1 MAKAQLT
8 DAQIKAQII
17 AKSQAQSKTQTDTQS
32 LFPTEII
39 GLPSRGLVYSTDN
52 PLSAGQVEIRYMT
65 AKDEDILTNQNFLK
79 KGVAL
84 DKLYRAL
91 VVGNGKGEPV
101 NIDDMI
107 MGDRSAVMLGAR
119 MLGYGADYQIEVT
132 HPETGKKIAHTVD
145 LNELKPR
152 QLDESIYNNTREFEF
167 QLPVSKKTIVFKLKT
182 AVEDKAIERAINAQ
196 EKSGQPTRNTTTQL
210 KYLITNIDGND
221 DKKFI
226 DEFIDNHM
234 LAKDSLLLRNY
245 ILDITPDY
253 DLTITVDIP
262 HEDYHEILALPID
275 LNFFWPRS

>member
-1 MAKAQLT
+1 MAEKQLT

-17 AKSQAQSKTQTDTQS
+17 AKTQAKQTETETQA

-39 GLPSRGLVYSTDN
+39 SLPSKGLVYPLDN

-119 MLGYGADYQIEVT
+119 MLGYGADYTIEVV
-132 HPETGKKIAHTVD
+132 HPDTGKKIAHTVD
-145 LNELKPR
+145 LNELKPKE
-152 QLDESIYNNTREFEF
+152 LDESLYNNSREFEF
-167 QLPVSKKTIVFKLKT
+167 ELPISKKTVQFKLKT

-196 EKSGQPTRNTTTQL
+196 EKSGQLTRTTTTQL
-210 KYLITNIDGND
+210 KHLIVSIDGND
-221 DKKFI
+221 DKKFVS
-226 DEFIDNHM
+226 EFIDNHM
-234 LAKDSLLLRNY
+234 LAKDSLLLRSH

-262 HEDYHEILALPID
+262 GEDYHEILALPID
-275 LNFFWPRS
+275 INFFWPRL

>member
-1 MAKAQLT
+1 
-8 DAQIKAQII
+8 
-17 AKSQAQSKTQTDTQS
+17 
-32 LFPTEII
+32 
-39 GLPSRGLVYSTDN
+39 
-52 PLSAGQVEIRYMT
+52 MT

-119 MLGYGADYQIEVT
+119 MLGYGADYTIEVV
-132 HPETGKKIAHTVD
+132 HPDTGKKIAHTVD
-145 LNELKPR
+145 LNELKPKE
-152 QLDESIYNNTREFEF
+152 LDESLYNNSREFEF
-167 QLPVSKKTIVFKLKT
+167 ELPISKKIIQFKLKT

-196 EKSGQPTRNTTTQL
+196 EKSGQLTRTTTTQL
-210 KYLITNIDGND
+210 KHLIVSIDGND
-221 DKKFI
+221 DKKFVS
-226 DEFIDNHM
+226 EFIDNHM
-234 LAKDSLLLRNY
+234 LAKDSLLLRSH

-262 HEDYHEILALPID
+262 GEDYHEILALPID
-275 LNFFWPRS
+275 INFFWPRL

>member
-1 MAKAQLT
+1 MAEKQLT

-17 AKSQAQSKTQTDTQS
+17 AKTQAKQTETETQA

-39 GLPSRGLVYSTDN
+39 SLPSRGLVYPLDN

-119 MLGYGADYQIEVT
+119 MLGYGADYTIEVI
-132 HPETGKKIAHTVD
+132 HPDTGKKIAHTVD
-145 LNELKPR
+145 LNELKPKE
-152 QLDESIYNNTREFEF
+152 LDESLYNNSREFEF
-167 QLPVSKKTIVFKLKT
+167 ELPISKKTVQFKLKT

-196 EKSGQPTRNTTTQL
+196 EKSGQLTRTTTTQL
-210 KYLITNIDGND
+210 KHLIVSIDGND
-221 DKKFI
+221 DKKFVS
-226 DEFIDNHM
+226 EFIDNHM
-234 LAKDSLLLRNY
+234 LAKDSLLLRSH

-262 HEDYHEILALPID
+262 GEDYHEILALPID
-275 LNFFWPRS
+275 INFFWPRL

>member
-17 AKSQAQSKTQTDTQS
+17 AKTQAKSHTETQS

-39 GLPSRGLVYSTDN
+39 GLPSNGLVYPKDN
-52 PLSAGQVEIRYMT
+52 PLSAGQIEIRYMT

-132 HPETGKKIAHTVD
+132 HPDTDKKIAHTVD
-145 LNELKPR
+145 LNELQPKP
-152 QLDESIYNNTREFEF
+152 LDETLYNNTREFEYE
-167 QLPVSKKTIVFKLKT
+167 LPISKKLIVFKLKT
-182 AVEDKAIERAINAQ
+182 AVEDKAIERAVKAQ
-196 EKSGQPTRNTTTQL
+196 EKSGQPARNTTTQL
-210 KYLITNIDGND
+210 KYLITSIDGND

-226 DEFIDNHM
+226 SVLEH
-234 LAKDSLLLRNY
+234 L
-245 ILDITPDY
+245 ILDI
-253 DLTITVDIP
+253 
-262 HEDYHEILALPID
+262 
-275 LNFFWPRS
+275 

>member
-1 MAKAQLT
+1 MAEKQLT

-17 AKSQAQSKTQTDTQS
+17 AKTQAKQTETETQA

-39 GLPSRGLVYSTDN
+39 SLPSRGLVYPLDN

-119 MLGYGADYQIEVT
+119 MLGYGADYTIEVV
-132 HPETGKKIAHTVD
+132 HPDTGKKIAHTVD
-145 LNELKPR
+145 LNELKPKE
-152 QLDESIYNNTREFEF
+152 LDESLYNNSREFEF
-167 QLPVSKKTIVFKLKT
+167 ELPISKKIVQFKLKT

-196 EKSGQPTRNTTTQL
+196 EKSGQLTRTTTTQL
-210 KYLITNIDGND
+210 KHLIVSIDGND
-221 DKKFI
+221 DKKFVS
-226 DEFIDNHM
+226 EFIDNHM
-234 LAKDSLLLRNY
+234 LAKDSLLLRSH

-262 HEDYHEILALPID
+262 GEDYHEILALPID
-275 LNFFWPRS
+275 INFFWPRL